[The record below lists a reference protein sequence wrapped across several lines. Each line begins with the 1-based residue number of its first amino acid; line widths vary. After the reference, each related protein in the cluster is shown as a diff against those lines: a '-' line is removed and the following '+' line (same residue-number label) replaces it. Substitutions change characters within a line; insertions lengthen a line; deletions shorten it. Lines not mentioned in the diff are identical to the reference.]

1 MWDVNKW
8 SNSQAVGEL
17 QANCEAMIVSE
28 DGTEIHN
35 RGHRHT
41 GELWVRGPNVMK
53 GYWNN
58 PQATALTI
66 TPEGWLRTGDT
77 ACVDE
82 DGLFFIVDRIKELIK
97 VKGNQVAPA
106 ELEGLLLG
114 HEAVVD
120 VAVIGIL
127 TADGDER
134 PRAYVV
140 LQPDAKSQ
148 RTTEAELNRY
158 MSSRVARYKR
168 LTGGIEFVNAIPKN
182 PSGKILRQELRRQ
195 WKAASQS
202 RL

>member
-66 TPEGWLRTGDT
+66 MPEGWLRTGDT